1 MKDLKDIFE
10 LIDVPIYRQ
19 GSLADDE
26 EYPDE
31 TFCTYW
37 MRSDDLDDWY
47 DNKPRR
53 REITCD
59 INIYSNDYDTMS
71 QKIQKIRDD
80 CIESDIVTSSIHDL
94 ASDDANYTG
103 QGVTVTV
110 FCNI

>member
-19 GSLADDE
+19 GSLAEDE
-26 EYPDE
+26 AYPDE

-37 MRSDDLDDWY
+37 MRSDDLEDWY
-47 DNKPRR
+47 DNRPRK
-53 REITCD
+53 REIVCD
-59 INIYSNDYDTMS
+59 IHIYSNDYDTMS

-80 CIESDIVTSSIHDL
+80 CIENDIATSSIHDL
-94 ASDDANYTG
+94 VSDDTNYTG

>member
-19 GSLADDE
+19 GSLAGDE
-26 EYPDE
+26 PYPDE

-37 MRSDDLDDWY
+37 MRSDDLNDWY

-80 CIESDIVTSSIHDL
+80 CIENDIVTSSIHDL
-94 ASDDANYTG
+94 ASDDINYTG
-103 QGVTVTV
+103 QGVTVTI

>member
-19 GSLADDE
+19 GSLAEDE
-26 EYPDE
+26 PYPDE

-37 MRSDDLDDWY
+37 MRADDLEDWY
-47 DNKPRR
+47 DNKPRKR
-53 REITCD
+53 KIVCD

-71 QKIQKIRDD
+71 QKTQKIRDD
-80 CIESDIVTSSIHDL
+80 CIENDIATSSIHDL
-94 ASDDANYTG
+94 ASDDVNYTG

>member
-1 MKDLKDIFE
+1 MKNLKDIFE

-19 GSLADDE
+19 GSLAENEAYQDA
-26 EYPDE
+26 

-47 DNKPRR
+47 DNKPRKR
-53 REITCD
+53 KISCD

-80 CIESDIVTSSIHDL
+80 CIKNDIVVGSVHDL
-94 ASDDANYTG
+94 ASDDVNYTG

>member
-1 MKDLKDIFE
+1 MKNLKDIFE

-19 GSLADDE
+19 GSLAADE
-26 EYPDE
+26 EYPDA

-47 DNKPRR
+47 DNRPRKQ
-53 REITCD
+53 EVTCD
-59 INIYSNDYDTMS
+59 INIYSSDYGTMS

-80 CIESDIVTSSIHDL
+80 CIENDIIVGSIHDL
-94 ASDDANYTG
+94 ASDDINYTG

>member
-1 MKDLKDIFE
+1 MKNLKDIFE

-37 MRSDDLDDWY
+37 MRADDLDDWY
-47 DNKPRR
+47 DNRPRKR
-53 REITCD
+53 KIVCD

-80 CIESDIVTSSIHDL
+80 CIENDIVTSSIRDL

-103 QGVTVTV
+103 QGITVTV
-110 FCNI
+110 FCSI

>member
-1 MKDLKDIFE
+1 MKGLKDIFE

-19 GSLADDE
+19 GSLAE
-26 EYPDE
+26 NEAYPDE

-37 MRSDDLDDWY
+37 MRSDDLDDWS
-47 DNKPRR
+47 DNKPRK

-80 CIESDIVTSSIHDL
+80 CIENDIITSDIHDL
-94 ASDDANYTG
+94 ASDDVDYTG

-110 FCNI
+110 FCSI

>member
-19 GSLADDE
+19 GSLAENE

-37 MRSDDLDDWY
+37 MRSDDLNDWY
-47 DNKPRR
+47 DNRPMK
-53 REITCD
+53 REIVCD

-80 CIESDIVTSSIHDL
+80 CIKNDIVTSGIHDL

-103 QGVTVTV
+103 QGVTVMV
-110 FCNI
+110 FCSI

>member
-19 GSLADDE
+19 GSLAE
-26 EYPDE
+26 NEAYPDE
-31 TFCTYW
+31 TFGTDW
-37 MRSDDLDDWY
+37 VRSDDLDDWY
-47 DNKPRR
+47 DNKPRK

-80 CIESDIVTSSIHDL
+80 CIENDIITSDIHDL
-94 ASDDANYTG
+94 ASDDVDYTG

-110 FCNI
+110 FCSI

>member
-1 MKDLKDIFE
+1 MKDLKDVFE

-19 GSLADDE
+19 GSLAENE
-26 EYPDE
+26 EYPDA

-37 MRSDDLDDWY
+37 MRADDLEDWY
-47 DNKPRR
+47 DNKPRK
-53 REITCD
+53 REISCD

-80 CIESDIVTSSIHDL
+80 CIENDIVTSSIHDL

-103 QGVTVTV
+103 QGITVTV
-110 FCNI
+110 FCSI

>member
-1 MKDLKDIFE
+1 MKDLKDVFE

-19 GSLADDE
+19 GSLAE
-26 EYPDE
+26 NEAYPDE

-37 MRSDDLDDWY
+37 MRSDDLDAWY
-47 DNKPRR
+47 DNRPRK

-80 CIESDIVTSSIHDL
+80 CIENDIVTSSIHDL
-94 ASDDANYTG
+94 ASDDINYTG
-103 QGVTVTV
+103 QGVTVIV
-110 FCNI
+110 FCKI

>member
-1 MKDLKDIFE
+1 MKDLKDVFE

-19 GSLADDE
+19 GSLTEDE
-26 EYPDE
+26 KYPDE

-37 MRSDDLDDWY
+37 MRADDLEGWY
-47 DNKPRR
+47 DNKPRK

-59 INIYSNDYDTMS
+59 INIYSNDYDVMRE
-71 QKIQKIRDD
+71 KILKIRDD
-80 CIESDIVTSSIHDL
+80 CIESDIITSDIHDL
-94 ASDDANYTG
+94 ASDDVNYTG

>member
-19 GSLADDE
+19 GSLAENE

-37 MRSDDLDDWY
+37 MRADNLEDWY
-47 DNKPRR
+47 DNKPRKR
-53 REITCD
+53 KITCD
-59 INIYSNDYDTMS
+59 INIYSNDYDIMS

-80 CIESDIVTSSIHDL
+80 CIENDIVTSSIHDL
-94 ASDDANYTG
+94 ASDDINYTG

-110 FCNI
+110 FCSI

>member
-19 GSLADDE
+19 GSLAE
-26 EYPDE
+26 NEAYPDE

-37 MRSDDLDDWY
+37 MRSDNLDDWY
-47 DNKPRR
+47 DNKPRK

-59 INIYSNDYDTMS
+59 ISIYSNEYDTMS
-71 QKIQKIRDD
+71 HKIQKIRDD
-80 CIESDIVTSSIHDL
+80 CIENDIITSDIHDL
-94 ASDDANYTG
+94 ASDDVDYTG

-110 FCNI
+110 FCSI